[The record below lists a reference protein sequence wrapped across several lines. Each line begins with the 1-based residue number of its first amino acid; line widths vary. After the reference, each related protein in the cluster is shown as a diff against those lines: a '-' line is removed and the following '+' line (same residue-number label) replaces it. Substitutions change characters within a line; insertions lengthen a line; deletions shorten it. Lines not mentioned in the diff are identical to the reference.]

1 MIAQVN
7 REDIAEKCHL
17 IQQLS
22 DDIATIGKGEIN
34 DMKLVQQLKKIV
46 PEFKSQ
52 NSIFQDLDEEI
63 EEKIIAEV

>member
-17 IQQLS
+17 IEQLS
-22 DDIATIGKGEIN
+22 RDITSFDKSDIN
-34 DMKLVQQLKKIV
+34 DMQLVLQLKKIV

-52 NSIFQDLDEEI
+52 NSIFKDLDEHL
-63 EEKIIAEV
+63 EEKVI